1 MWNKGKQASNLWK
14 NAQFYRNFW
23 NVYIPCLLKLLF
35 GFSSRPNFE
44 WKFRIDFHVCCAY
57 QSSSSSSGKT
67 SSEKKSFITFLW
79 FQVWCYA
86 VADLNTQCCKFRKKK
101 SRDIVLIILSQMLNS
116 TGFLIFFSE
125 ISVYFHVWCN
135 VFPVGKTARS

>member
-57 QSSSSSSGKT
+57 QSSSSGKT

-101 SRDIVLIILSQMLNS
+101 SGNIVLIILSQMLIS
-116 TGFLIFFSE
+116 TGFFNFFWNFGLFSFLVQCV
-125 ISVYFHVWCN
+125 SS
-135 VFPVGKTARS
+135 R